1 MIVVAPFLF
10 SKRFRALAVYPFI
23 FVATAVDAR
32 DAVLLQH
39 ERIHFRQQKELLFVF
54 FYLFYALDFLR
65 NMIIYRGNAHKAYRY
80 ICFEQEA
87 YTFEHDAN
95 YLSSRQLFAWRKF
108 LG

>member
-10 SKRFRALAVYPFI
+10 SKRFRALALYPFI
-23 FVATAVDAR
+23 FVATAADAQDR
-32 DAVLLQH
+32 VLLQH

-65 NMIIYRGNAHKAYRY
+65 NLFRFRGNAQQAYRC

-87 YTFEHDAN
+87 YTFEHDAT
-95 YLSSRQLFAWRKF
+95 YLNSRKLFAWRVF
-108 LG
+108 L